1 MTVISL
7 EYGVEGCWEGEI
19 EGDRLLVHHAG
30 PMPLTDSPAA
40 IRASLSSPIDFPPVK
55 QAVVPGDRVVLA
67 LDRDVPSSAEI
78 IAELCAMMIAGDI
91 LPENLLIL
99 QPASLTGVRPSDP
112 RRLLPEAIRNE
123 VVWKVHDPTV
133 KDGVSYL
140 ASSAGGERIYLAR
153 EVVEADFL
161 IPISRLGYD
170 SLQGR
175 RHVMGMF
182 YPGLSNTE
190 AFTKSLGQGHS
201 ELGPDDDRP
210 LRQLITELPWLLGIQ
225 FAMQVLPSGRRG
237 GAAQILAGQPEA
249 ITARGTTVLDDHWR
263 LRGDERGETVL
274 LSIPSTS
281 GEPTG
286 WEQLGAALD
295 AARSLVESEGRIV
308 VLSDLVL
315 PTGPGAPSTPG
326 IDILRSYRSPREA
339 LKPLRKAAP
348 PDLLAASQIARATDW
363 ASVFLLSRLDSEFV
377 EDLSMTPLQ
386 NDREVTRLI
395 SQCESCIVFDGAQHI
410 RAELADD

>member
-7 EYGVEGCWEGEI
+7 EYGVDGCWEGEI
-19 EGDRLLVHHAG
+19 EGDRLRVHHAG
-30 PMPLTDSPAA
+30 PQPLMDAPAA
-40 IRASLSSPIDFPPVK
+40 IRASLSSPIEFPPVK

-67 LDRDVPSSAEI
+67 LDRGVPSSAEI
-78 IAELCAMMIAGDI
+78 VAELCATLIAGDI
-91 LPENLLIL
+91 LPENVLIL

-133 KDGVSYL
+133 KEGVSYL

-210 LRQLITELPWLLGIQ
+210 LRQLITELPWLLGVQ
-225 FAMQVLPSGRRG
+225 FAMHVLPAGRRG

-249 ITARGTTVLDDHWR
+249 ITTRGTSVLDDHWR

-281 GEPTG
+281 GEPIG
-286 WEQLGAALD
+286 WEELGAALD
-295 AARSLVESEGRIV
+295 AARSLVEGGGRIV
-308 VLSDLVL
+308 VLSDLEI
-315 PTGPGAPSTPG
+315 GRASC
-326 IDILRSYRSPREA
+326 REKCA
-339 LKPLRKAAP
+339 
-348 PDLLAASQIARATDW
+348 
-363 ASVFLLSRLDSEFV
+363 
-377 EDLSMTPLQ
+377 
-386 NDREVTRLI
+386 
-395 SQCESCIVFDGAQHI
+395 
-410 RAELADD
+410 